1 MLIALAVLIIAL
13 GIVLAIAAGRPDR
26 FRIERTT
33 TINAPPESIFPL
45 IADFHRWRTWSP
57 YEERDPAMQ
66 RTYNGAP
73 HGQGAI
79 YAWDGNKQI
88 GSGRM
93 EITEATPSS
102 RIAIKLEFFKPFK
115 ATNTAEFSFDPTT
128 TGTRVTWTMHGT
140 SPFMSKLMGL
150 VFNMD
155 KLVGKDFEVGLQKLK
170 ALAEH

>member
-1 MLIALAVLIIAL
+1 MLIVLAVLIIAIA
-13 GIVLAIAAGRPDR
+13 IVLAIAAGRPDR
-26 FRIERTT
+26 FRIERST
-33 TINAPPESIFPL
+33 TITAPAESIFPL
-45 IADFHRWRTWSP
+45 IADFHRWRSWSP
-57 YEERDPAMQ
+57 YEDRDPAMH

-73 HGQGAI
+73 QGQGAI

-93 EITEATPSS
+93 EILEATPSS
-102 RIAIKLEFFKPFK
+102 RITIKLDFFKPFK
-115 ATNTAEFSFDPTT
+115 ASNTAEFSFEPGTA
-128 TGTRVTWTMHGT
+128 GTRVIWAMHGT

-170 ALAEH
+170 ALAEG

>member
-26 FRIERTT
+26 FRIERAT
-33 TINAPPESIFPL
+33 TIGAPPESIFPL

-57 YEERDPAMQ
+57 YEDRDPAMQ

-73 HGQGAI
+73 NGPGAI

-93 EITEATPSS
+93 EITEATPST

-115 ATNTAEFSFDPTT
+115 ANNTAEFSFEPTT
-128 TGTRVTWTMHGT
+128 TGTRVIWAMHGT

-150 VFNMD
+150 VFDMD

-170 ALAEH
+170 VLAEG